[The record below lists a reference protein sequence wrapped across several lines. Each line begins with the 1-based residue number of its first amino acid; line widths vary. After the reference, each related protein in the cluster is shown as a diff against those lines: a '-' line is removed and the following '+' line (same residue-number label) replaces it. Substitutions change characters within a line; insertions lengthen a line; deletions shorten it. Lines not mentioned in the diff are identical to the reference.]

1 VLAIVGPTASGKSR
15 IALELA
21 RRLGAEIISADSRQ
35 VYRML
40 DIGTAKPTSEERACV
55 VHHCIDICDP
65 AEEYNA
71 GMFGED
77 ARAILARLQSEQR
90 RAIVV
95 GGSGLYIRSL
105 IDGLFEGPSKD
116 PRVRLALESFAAKE
130 GPRALWERLRRI
142 DPVTAERH
150 GEIPVRRIIRALEVY
165 ELTGIPISEHHRQQA
180 RERPFHVVQIA
191 LDWPREQLYGRIN
204 ERARAM
210 IDAGLVDEVRNL
222 RDQGFGIHLNAL
234 NSVGYKEVFA
244 YLSGAL
250 TEPEM
255 IAAIQQN
262 TRRFAKRQLT
272 WFRADKRIEWIK
284 MNAAANESTIIEKIL
299 SLLSAVEAKSR

>member
-15 IALELA
+15 IAMELA

-77 ARAILARLQSEQR
+77 ARAILARLRSEQR

-116 PRVRLALESFAAKE
+116 PRVRLALESFAEKE

-165 ELTGIPISEHHRQQA
+165 ELTGVPISEHHRQQA
-180 RERPFHVVQIA
+180 RERPFHAVQIA
-191 LDWPREQLYGRIN
+191 LDWPREQLYARIN
-204 ERARAM
+204 ERACAM

-222 RDQGFGIHLNAL
+222 RDRGFGIHLNAL

-250 TEPEM
+250 SEPEM
-255 IAAIQQN
+255 IASIQQN

>member
-15 IALELA
+15 IALDLA

-77 ARAILARLQSEQR
+77 ARAILSRLKNEKR

-116 PRVRLALESFAAKE
+116 PRVRLELETFAAKE
-130 GPRALWERLRRI
+130 GPRALWERLHRI

-150 GEIPVRRIIRALEVY
+150 GAIPVRRIIRALEVH

-222 RDQGFGIHLNAL
+222 RDRGFGIHFNAL

-250 TEPEM
+250 TEHEM

-284 MNAAANESTIIEKIL
+284 MNGTTNASTIIEKIS